1 MKEYSDEI
9 IEFLVYVKPSKYR
22 QKILISLKDEKLK
35 IPSEIARD
43 VGVITSHISIYL
55 SGLKEKN
62 LIKCINEEATKG
74 RLYHITENGKK
85 VLKYI

>member
-1 MKEYSDEI
+1 MTEYSEEI

-22 QKILISLKDEKLK
+22 QEILISLEDGKLK

-43 VGVITSHISIYL
+43 IGTITSHVSSHL
-55 SGLKEKN
+55 SGLKERN
-62 LIKCINEEATKG
+62 LIRCINEEARKG

-85 VLKYI
+85 VLKHI